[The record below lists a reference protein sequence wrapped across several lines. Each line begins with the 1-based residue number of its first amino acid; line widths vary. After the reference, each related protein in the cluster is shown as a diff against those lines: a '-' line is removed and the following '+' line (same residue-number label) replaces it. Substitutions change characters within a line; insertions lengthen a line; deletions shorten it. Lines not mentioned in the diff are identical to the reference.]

1 MPVSLRGAAT
11 HRTPAVGATAGV
23 RGSGNQAA
31 ELLLAEPEVLLADE
45 DEEPVDDVPDDDF
58 VSEPEP
64 DDEESD
70 ELVEEEED
78 FAGLLLDDAPRLSLR

>member
-1 MPVSLRGAAT
+1 MPVSLRGATT

-31 ELLLAEPEVLLADE
+31 ELLLAEPEALLVDE
-45 DEEPVDDVPDDDF
+45 DEELDDVPDDF

-64 DDEESD
+64 DDEES
-70 ELVEEEED
+70 EVPVEEED

>member
-1 MPVSLRGAAT
+1 MR
-11 HRTPAVGATAGV
+11 RTPAVDATAGV
-23 RGSGNQAA
+23 RESGDQAA

-45 DEEPVDDVPDDDF
+45 DEDELDDEVLDDDF

-64 DDEESD
+64 DDEVSD
-70 ELVEEEED
+70 VLVEEED